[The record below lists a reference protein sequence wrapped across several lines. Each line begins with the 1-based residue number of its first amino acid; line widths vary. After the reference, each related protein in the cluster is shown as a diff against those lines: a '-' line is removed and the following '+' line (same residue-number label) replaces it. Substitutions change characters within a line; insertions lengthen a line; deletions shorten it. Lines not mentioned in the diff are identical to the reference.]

1 MHLLDSELKNREQW
15 EKAGIEL
22 PRFDREA
29 MKAATKE
36 APQWIHFGAGNIF
49 RAFPAALQQK
59 LLNEGIEKTG
69 IVVAEGYDYE
79 IIKKAYQP
87 QDDLSLL
94 VTLKANGTI
103 EKTVIASLA
112 ESLTVDRQDAAD
124 WARLQEIFASSTL
137 QMVSFTITEK
147 GYSITG
153 PDGDFRADVKA
164 DFAAGPD
171 KADSYI
177 GKLASL
183 CHYRYTH
190 GRAPLALVS
199 MDNCSHNG
207 DKLFAAVDAYA
218 KAWTENGL
226 AAEGFLAY
234 IEDPAQVSFPWS
246 MIDKITPR
254 PDDSVKRMLG
264 ECGFEDTENIVT
276 SKNTYVAPFVN
287 AEEAQ
292 YLVIEDA
299 FPNGRPA
306 LDKAGVIF
314 TTRDTVERV
323 ERMKV
328 CTCLNPLHTTLAV
341 YGCLLGY
348 TKISDEMK
356 DADLVKL
363 VEIIGYKEGLP
374 VVTDPGILSP
384 KKFIDEV
391 LQIRVPNPFMPDTP
405 QRIACDTSQKLSI
418 RFGETIKE
426 YIARPELDV
435 ESLKFIPMV
444 QAGWCRYLMGVD
456 DEGNAFTVSPDPMY
470 EELAPLVA
478 GVKLGEACDVHQVL
492 KPILSNAKIFGI
504 DLYEAGLGEYVE
516 SIFAELIAGKG
527 AVRAALKKHLAEA

>member
-29 MKAATKE
+29 MKAATKK
-36 APQWIHFGAGNIF
+36 APQWVHFGAGNIF

-435 ESLKFIPMV
+435 KSLKFIPMV

-478 GVKLGEACDVHQVL
+478 GVKLGEACDVHQML